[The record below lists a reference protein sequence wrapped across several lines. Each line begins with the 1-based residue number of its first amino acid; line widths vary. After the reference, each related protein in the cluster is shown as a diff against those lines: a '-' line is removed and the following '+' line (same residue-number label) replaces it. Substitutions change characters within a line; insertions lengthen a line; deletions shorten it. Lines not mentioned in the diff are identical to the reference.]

1 MPETFHD
8 IIICSLFKT
17 GNKQM
22 CENQRGISLISHLCK
37 ALSRLGANRLS
48 NYCEKE
54 GILPESQSAF
64 RAHRSTNDMVFTT
77 RLLQYSC
84 WEKNVALYLGFIDI
98 AKAYDSIHQST

>member
-1 MPETFHD
+1 
-8 IIICSLFKT
+8 
-17 GNKQM
+17 
-22 CENQRGISLISHLCK
+22 LISHLCK

-48 NYCEKE
+48 NYCEKA

-64 RAHRSTNDMVFTT
+64 RAHRSTNDMVFTM

-98 AKAYDSIHQST
+98 AKAYDSIHQSTLWKILATIGIPPKLLAVFQALYS